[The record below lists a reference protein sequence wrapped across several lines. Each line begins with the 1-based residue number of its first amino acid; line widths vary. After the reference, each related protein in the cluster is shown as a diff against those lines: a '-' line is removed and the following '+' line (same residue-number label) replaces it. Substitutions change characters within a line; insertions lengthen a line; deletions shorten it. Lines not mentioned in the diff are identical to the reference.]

1 MAKHGGGTQGF
12 GRVSAHTRPSPYSPL
27 QFRGSL
33 PTSDRE
39 KAVVPLARGTGT
51 RRRRMAVA
59 AAVIAMVVSGVGLV
73 VLFRPA
79 PLPVPRATSAPAPA
93 AIPDAG
99 EQARRVAPLP
109 LVKRS

>member
-33 PTSDRE
+33 PTTQRE
-39 KAVVPLARGTGT
+39 KPAVPQVRGAG
-51 RRRRMAVA
+51 RRRRRIALA
-59 AAVIAMVVSGVGLV
+59 AAVIAVVAAGAGIVA
-73 VLFRPA
+73 LFRPA
-79 PLPVPRATSAPAPA
+79 PLPAPSATSAPAPS

-99 EQARRVAPLP
+99 EQARRGAPLP
-109 LVKRS
+109 LAKRT

>member
-33 PTSDRE
+33 PTAQRE
-39 KAVVPLARGTGT
+39 KPAVPQARGAG
-51 RRRRMAVA
+51 RRRRRIALAV
-59 AAVIAMVVSGVGLV
+59 AVIAVVGAGAGIVA
-73 VLFRPA
+73 LFRA
-79 PLPVPRATSAPAPA
+79 TPLPVPAATSVPAPA

-99 EQARRVAPLP
+99 EQARRGAPLP
-109 LVKRS
+109 LTKRT